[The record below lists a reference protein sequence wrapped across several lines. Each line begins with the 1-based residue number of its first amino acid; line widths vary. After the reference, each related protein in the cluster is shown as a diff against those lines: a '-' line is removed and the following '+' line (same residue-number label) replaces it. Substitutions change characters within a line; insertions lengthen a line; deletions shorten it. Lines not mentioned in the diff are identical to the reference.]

1 MPTAQNKAS
10 AAFRQCGDWE
20 HERSGRFQ
28 NSRGLTEYRRPEH
41 YCSAARLPA
50 HCCGDLLGGFWL
62 YNSTKESIELQG
74 RVNVVQAA
82 KDYDAFLLVRK
93 NTVMLAG
100 HVVDE
105 MVREAKP
112 NSDILDY
119 LTAESLSIKKSID
132 ADYTGLYGWIN
143 DEYLDGVGW
152 VPDEDYIPT
161 ERPWYQEAL
170 ADDSAVTFVKPYL
183 DEQTGAVLTTIA
195 Q

>member
-1 MPTAQNKAS
+1 
-10 AAFRQCGDWE
+10 
-20 HERSGRFQ
+20 
-28 NSRGLTEYRRPEH
+28 
-41 YCSAARLPA
+41 
-50 HCCGDLLGGFWL
+50 
-62 YNSTKESIELQG
+62 
-74 RVNVVQAA
+74 
-82 KDYDAFLLVRK
+82 
-93 NTVMLAG
+93 MLAG